1 MKNHNN
7 CGERSKSRIMANA
20 KEELQMFSRENMK
33 TFFKYMH
40 TSHAGEEKNVCVLPQ
55 EDKTRTTE

>member
-1 MKNHNN
+1 MKNDNN
-7 CGERSKSRIMANA
+7 CGERSKSRIMANV
-20 KEELQMFSRENMK
+20 KEELQVFSRENMK

-40 TSHAGEEKNVCVLPQ
+40 ACHAGEEKNVCVLLQ